1 METCAFDFAPW
12 GLAAEWPVRRW
23 LEPIYG
29 RRDEPVRGVRLG
41 HASSTAMVLTCSY
54 PRSRFDAEV
63 LAASTDPL
71 RELAF
76 ETTYAQINLALHQ
89 IRAPGARPDGLI
101 GSLVR
106 YASQEADRYRDWPT
120 VTWDDQEAVSTRLAS
135 WESGFSLAYPDV
147 YVIVHACGVGLD
159 GLSLRPADELEGY
172 DLGEDPLAIGAMHW
186 ELWSSRPDLGYD
198 DLTKTLG
205 RDLAENRRHGSGRAG
220 QARQHRVGSGGR

>member
-1 METCAFDFAPW
+1 METSAFDFVPW

-41 HASSTAMVLTCSY
+41 HASSNAMVLTCTF

-63 LAASTDPL
+63 LAACSDPL

-106 YASQEADRYRDWPT
+106 YASQEADRHRDWPAA
-120 VTWDDQEAVSTRLAS
+120 TWEDQQAASTRLAS
-135 WESGFSLAYPDV
+135 WESGFSVTYPDV
-147 YVIVHACGVGLD
+147 YVIVHACGVGID
-159 GLSLRPADELEGY
+159 GLSLRPSDELEGY
-172 DLGEDPLAIGAMHW
+172 DLSHDPLEVGAMHW
-186 ELWSSRPDLGYD
+186 ELWASRPDLGYD
-198 DLTKTLG
+198 DLTKSLG
-205 RDLAENRRHGSGRAG
+205 RDLTNNRRHSSSRAG